1 MLGSLSVKEEN
12 IVREFR
18 RCIEHRFPEQSPQV
32 VLYGSYA
39 RGDSHVDSDIDL
51 LVVIRDDD
59 WRVADRIREAGYDM
73 DDSIDYRLSIVVVS
87 RDHYE
92 RLKLGG
98 YQFVRNVEA
107 DGVAV

>member
-1 MLGSLSVKEEN
+1 VTLVKEEN

-39 RGDSHVDSDIDL
+39 WGDSHVDSDI
-51 LVVIRDDD
+51 
-59 WRVADRIREAGYDM
+59 EG
-73 DDSIDYRLSIVVVS
+73 SIDYRLSIVVVS

-92 RLKLGG
+92 RLKRGG
-98 YQFVRNVEA
+98 SA
-107 DGVAV
+107 ASI